1 MPWSLRIFPFMQ
13 TEPDPSP
20 PSTAEAESAV
30 GLAFV
35 AIVLVSLF
43 AAGTLGVLATRGA
56 GPAAGSGQ
64 EAGGIAVASASTAAM
79 RVRDRIVS
87 RFSELMLLREIALR
101 ERDPGLLESV
111 YAPGAAGLA
120 RDRAEIARLRSSG
133 RRLAGLRMPVKVLDA
148 HRSANGGWVVTARV
162 SRSPA
167 RLVTGSGRQVR
178 ATRASAAV
186 YRCNLVRR
194 GGSWR
199 ILGLVPS

>member
-1 MPWSLRIFPFMQ
+1 MQ

-43 AAGTLGVLATRGA
+43 AAGTLGVLATRESGQSA
-56 GPAAGSGQ
+56 DPAQEPEVAAVAGSTST
-64 EAGGIAVASASTAAM
+64 VAM
-79 RVRDRIVS
+79 QVRNRIVS

-111 YAPGAAGLA
+111 YAPGASGLA

-133 RRLAGLRMPVKVLDA
+133 RRLDGLRIPVKVLQA
-148 HRSANGGWVVTARV
+148 HRSGNGSWLVVARV

-186 YRCNLVRR
+186 YRCTLVKRD
-194 GGSWR
+194 GSWR
-199 ILGLVPS
+199 VLRFARSSP